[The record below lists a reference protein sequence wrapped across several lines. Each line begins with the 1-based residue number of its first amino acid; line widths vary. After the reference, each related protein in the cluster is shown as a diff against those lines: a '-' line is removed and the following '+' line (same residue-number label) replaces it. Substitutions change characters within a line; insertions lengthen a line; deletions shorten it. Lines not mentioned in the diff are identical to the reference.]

1 MLSAYLNFYNFIK
14 PYSLITIFSLSFYT
28 VLTYIFNQGVYSF
41 AFAPEFGSIFLSSI
55 VFLPLIS
62 ILVIFLFLKNN
73 IKSIYIFSIWM
84 SMIIFIFSL
93 IGLNFISITDISSSR
108 FFFYLSPLTELKV
121 ELGID
126 TLNIFFIILNNL
138 FTFLCF
144 IFAYNS
150 NIKSIDMLIY
160 LFFLQWGVNSTFF
173 VLDLFG
179 FFIFFESTLIP
190 IFLMILIYGSRERRV
205 RASFLIALYT
215 LFGSIFLFFVILYSL
230 SKFGTT
236 NFYLLKNLEL
246 NDLDQQFY
254 WVCFFLGFSTK
265 IPIVP
270 VHIWLPEAHV
280 EAPTIGSVLLAVI
293 LLKLGSYGMFRFILE
308 LVPFQTYRFNTFF
321 GIFSILSIWFTSL
334 TALRQVDLKKII
346 AYSSVGHMNV
356 IILGFLFFNAE
367 SLEGSLF
374 QMLSHGLVSGSLFFL
389 IGSLYLRLKVRSLEY
404 LGGLMT
410 VFPLLSIYFLI
421 FCMANISFPGTSS
434 FIGEFLI
441 FFGIFKESL
450 VYSLA
455 GSLSMVL
462 GAGFVLW
469 ALNRLVFGS
478 LKDNYV
484 NIFYDLNR
492 LEFFMYFF
500 LLVLTFGLGCFPS
513 FILNYFSLYSF
524 RLY

>member
-1 MLSAYLNFYNFIK
+1 MLQNYIKFYNYFF
-14 PYSLITIFSLSFYT
+14 PYSIIIFWVISFFT
-28 VLTYIFNQGVYSF
+28 LLTHIFDKGIHFIMSYF
-41 AFAPEFGSIFLSSI
+41 DFGSLYLFLM
-55 VFLPLIS
+55 VFLPLFS
-62 ILVIFLFLKNN
+62 ILFILLFTRNN
-73 IKSIYIFSIWM
+73 VKLMYKYSLWI
-84 SMIIFIFSL
+84 SMIIFLFSL
-93 IGLNFISITDISSSR
+93 VGLNFVSITDISSSR
-108 FFFYLSPLTELKV
+108 FFFYLSPFTEVKV

-126 TLNIFFIILNNL
+126 VLNIFFIILNNL

-144 IFAYNS
+144 MFAYNS
-150 NIKSIDMLIY
+150 NIKKTDMIIY
-160 LFFLQWGVNSTFF
+160 LFLLQWGVNSTFF

-215 LFGSIFLFFVILYSL
+215 LFGSIFLFFTILYSL

-246 NDLDQQFY
+246 NVTDQQFY

-270 VHIWLPEAHV
+270 LHIWLPEAHV

-308 LVPFQTYRFNTFF
+308 LVAFQTYKFNNFF

-334 TALRQVDLKKII
+334 TALRQIDLKKII

-356 IILGFLFFNAE
+356 IILGFLFYNSE

-389 IGSLYLRLKVRSLEY
+389 IGSLYLRVKVRSLEY

-410 VFPLLSIYFLI
+410 LFPLFSIYFLI

-441 FFGIFKESL
+441 FFGIFKESFI
-450 VYSLA
+450 YSFA

-478 LKDNYV
+478 LKDIYL
-484 NIFYDLNR
+484 NIFVDLNR
-492 LEFFMYFF
+492 LEFFMYLF
-500 LLVLTFGLGCFPS
+500 LLILTFSLGIYPS
-513 FILNYFSLYSF
+513 FILNYFSLFWYN
-524 RLY
+524 